1 MLNFIKIGQTTA
13 NIS

>member
-1 MLNFIKIGQTTA
+1 MQNYIKIGQTTA